1 MITVQS
7 GSLVTAVFSKQYD
20 SPEHAAFECVDDEE
34 CLAVTCTSLSAP
46 MHCRMVTRKAEA
58 AGTTRIPYPQTNAK
72 GFCMDRKLHREII
85 LAPKRIRLTVPQRA
99 NGLAPMSEPRLNKWW
114 VYIAGEFERM
124 DDPDGLGL
132 YYWGRP
138 VYKRTTAAQIGDWD
152 YIKWNS
158 LKMHWELHKASWIE
172 CANGGTVSDCPTGT
186 SGLRNDFY
194 NARSAMASDAPIP
207 TSGRWQVTAFNNA
220 AYDGIEQ
227 IEVAVLDTTPPS
239 VCGDGV
245 LQAGEECDDGNLVPA
260 DGCSPVCK
268 TDITDSSLRVITQ
281 HRSPSPPSRRRLSE
295 RLSTRLKDAITCLS
309 TSKDSDGDGTPDC
322 LDQCPYD
329 PNAHAAKD
337 CPITLDVVEQPV
349 EERLIV
355 TVDHAIA
362 TEVLLEVI
370 FGQHQA
376 IIGPVTATS
385 RDEAGS
391 HWSLSVHTPG
401 WHKGDPFTVRAKTF
415 TNGIP
420 STWSNGI
427 CSRRPPEDAGC
438 VSI

>member
-1 MITVQS
+1 MLARVQD
-7 GSLVTAVFSKQYD
+7 GKRY
-20 SPEHAAFECVDDEE
+20 
-34 CLAVTCTSLSAP
+34 
-46 MHCRMVTRKAEA
+46 
-58 AGTTRIPYPQTNAK
+58 RIEPPGAIYPL
-72 GFCMDRKLHREII
+72 CHPPPDR
-85 LAPKRIRLTVPQRA
+85 AC
-99 NGLAPMSEPRLNKWW
+99 S
-114 VYIAGEFERM
+114 
-124 DDPDGLGL
+124 
-132 YYWGRP
+132 
-138 VYKRTTAAQIGDWD
+138 
-152 YIKWNS
+152 S
-158 LKMHWELHKASWIE
+158 S
-172 CANGGTVSDCPTGT
+172 
-186 SGLRNDFY
+186 
-194 NARSAMASDAPIP
+194 
-207 TSGRWQVTAFNNA
+207 RWQ
-220 AYDGIEQ
+220 
-227 IEVAVLDTTPPS
+227 
-239 VCGDGV
+239 
-245 LQAGEECDDGNLVPA
+245 
-260 DGCSPVCK
+260 
-268 TDITDSSLRVITQ
+268 DITDSSLRVITQ

-337 CPITLDVVEQPV
+337 CPITLDVFEQPV

-415 TNGIP
+415 TL
-420 STWSNGI
+420 SETWSPTFDV
-427 CSRRPPEDAGC
+427 SDANRLFRSPVG
-438 VSI
+438 VTS

>member
-85 LAPKRIRLTVPQRA
+85 HAPKRIRLTVPQRA
-99 NGLAPMSEPRLNKWW
+99 AGLEPMSDTKLNVWRA
-114 VYIAGEFERM
+114 YIAGEFERM

-132 YYWGRP
+132 YHWGRP

-172 CANGGTVSDCPTGT
+172 CASLQFAVSDCPTGT
-186 SGLRNDFY
+186 SGIRNDFY
-194 NARSAMASDAPIP
+194 NAMSAMASDAPIP

-227 IEVAVLDTTPPS
+227 IEVAALDTTPPS

-268 TDITDSSLRVITQ
+268 TASTIGSNHQ
-281 HRSPSPPSRRRLSE
+281 A
-295 RLSTRLKDAITCLS
+295 LSTRSATR
-309 TSKDSDGDGTPDC
+309 
-322 LDQCPYD
+322 
-329 PNAHAAKD
+329 
-337 CPITLDVVEQPV
+337 
-349 EERLIV
+349 RL
-355 TVDHAIA
+355 TARA
-362 TEVLLEVI
+362 LLL
-370 FGQHQA
+370 G
-376 IIGPVTATS
+376 GRT
-385 RDEAGS
+385 
-391 HWSLSVHTPG
+391 
-401 WHKGDPFTVRAKTF
+401 
-415 TNGIP
+415 
-420 STWSNGI
+420 
-427 CSRRPPEDAGC
+427 
-438 VSI
+438 